1 MAADTFSDILGWVN
15 QGTGNNNNAWGD
27 VCDNSIFPIFEKGI
41 AGLVAHAVTGG
52 TLDLSDDA
60 PPSGPTQALE
70 HIQAF
75 SGTLAANQIVVV
87 PNLPKTWLV
96 YNATSGAYTLTFKTP
111 DGVASPA
118 IPQGGWAFVFCD
130 GGDGVYVGLS
140 TTLRDV
146 QWLGADGT
154 LAAPGLSFAAE
165 ATMGLRRVS
174 SGTLALTIGGVD
186 VATFSAAGLNVASG
200 LTVSVGGAPI
210 VPPGVEVEFA
220 GIRAPAG
227 WYLEYGQSVARSG
240 DAALMDA
247 ITETFTA
254 TTNGTTTLSAV
265 SKDLR
270 GLGLEG
276 SVLEGTGMAT
286 GATIVSIDSATQITM
301 SAAATTSTAGTAIRA
316 FPFGNGDGVSTF
328 TLPDARGTV
337 AAGRDNMGGTAA
349 GRLTTAGS
357 GVDGLLLKTIGGAQ
371 SVTMALENLI
381 QHDHTVFLHDP
392 GHSHATNAAIPAG
405 VGAYNPGAVSPSGG
419 GATIYAATTGITI
432 WSNGAGAGTQNKVG
446 KTGSATPTPM
456 RTVQPTR
463 IRNVIIKR

>member
-174 SGTLALTIGGVD
+174 AGVLALTIGGAD
-186 VATFSAAGLNVASG
+186 VVTFSSSTIAINSS
-200 LTVSVGGAPI
+200 TSTNI
-210 VPPGVEVEFA
+210 VPPGTEADYA
-220 GIRAPAG
+220 GITEPDG
-227 WYLEYGQSVARSG
+227 WYFEYGQQKSRAT
-240 DAALMDA
+240 DAALMNA
-247 ITETFTA
+247 ITMTFA
-254 TTNGTTTLSAV
+254 ANTNATTTLSGLN
-265 SKDLR
+265 KDLR
-270 GLGLEG
+270 NLGLEG
-276 SVLEGTGMAT
+276 SVLEGVGIPT
-286 GATIVSIDSATQITM
+286 GATIVSVDSATQITI
-301 SAAATTSTAGTAIRA
+301 SAAATNTATAGAMRA
-316 FPFGNGDGVSTF
+316 FPYGAGDGSTTF
-328 TLPDARGTV
+328 TLPDARGV
-337 AAGRDNMGGTAA
+337 VYAGRDNMGGTAA
-349 GRLTTAGS
+349 NRLTNSGS
-357 GVDGLLLKTIGGAQ
+357 GVDGLRLKTLSGAQ
-371 SVTMALENLI
+371 TVTMAIGNLI
-381 QHDHTVFLHDP
+381 QHDHPVFLHDP
-392 GHSHATNAAIPAG
+392 GHPHDIGQAAIA
-405 VGAYNPGAVSPSGG
+405 VQPGSANQNVLGPNNASGFVRNSQ
-419 GATIYAATTGITI
+419 TGITI
-432 WSNGAGAGTQNKVG
+432 WSDGAGTGTQNKVG

-456 RTVQPTR
+456 ANVQPTA
-463 IRNVIIKR
+463 IRNKIIKR